1 MYWEYF
7 YQHFDLFLPI
17 FPYYRY
23 IVESL
28 FTTSLSNLPNS
39 LLYGP
44 VGFPAEILIE
54 YSLSKYVNSTFPIQ
68 KRYPIWNQTVP
79 YIETHYYFCIDTDHP
94 EFPKE
99 IHPLTE
105 FIKHI
110 ISSKCIHMERHIII
124 IKNIEKITHPRF
136 GNMFR
141 VLLERFSQ
149 NVLFICTTHHVHEIE
164 KPILSRSQV
173 YRIPLPTL
181 IQIKDVIQKINPSCT
196 IDPISRNLVQE
207 LLFLE
212 HPNRSNYHYPPIL
225 ELEKMKCSQ
234 TDIRQLACKL
244 FQYQITLGQLIYDCL
259 RLLKN
264 DSKKIQWIQHTS
276 AIEHQSKQSDPLKKV
291 YFFELIL
298 NLFELYR
305 I

>member
-1 MYWEYF
+1 MWDYF
-7 YQHFDLFLPI
+7 YQNFHLFLPI
-17 FPYYRY
+17 FPYYQY
-23 IVESL
+23 IIDSL
-28 FTTSLSNLPNS
+28 FTTSISNLPNS

-44 VGFPAEILIE
+44 IGFPAEILIE
-54 YSLSKYVNSTFPIQ
+54 YSISKYVNSTFPIQ
-68 KRYPIWNQTVP
+68 KRYPLWNQTVP

-94 EFPKE
+94 EFPKD

-124 IKNIEKITHPRF
+124 IKNLEKITHPRF

-149 NVLFICTTHHVHEIE
+149 NVLFICTTHHLHEIE
-164 KPILSRSQV
+164 KPILSRTQH

-181 IQIKDVIQKINPSCT
+181 SQIKHILKIINPSST
-196 IDPISRNLVQE
+196 IEPITRNLVQE
-207 LLFLE
+207 LLFT
-212 HPNRSNYHYPPIL
+212 NRSNLYYPPIL
-225 ELEKMKCSQ
+225 ELQKMKYSQ

-259 RLLKN
+259 QFIKN

-276 AIEHQSKQSDPLKKV
+276 TIEHQSKLSDPLKKV

-298 NLFELYR
+298 NLFELYKNK
-305 I
+305 